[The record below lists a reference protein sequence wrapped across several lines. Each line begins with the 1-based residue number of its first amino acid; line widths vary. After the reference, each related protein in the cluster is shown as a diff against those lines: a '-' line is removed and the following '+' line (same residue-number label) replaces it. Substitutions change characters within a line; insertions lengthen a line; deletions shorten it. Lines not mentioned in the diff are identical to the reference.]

1 MTTMATTPSTR
12 ARTLRQTLDEGHGVL
27 RLMPTWVPRTFSTP
41 GHRLRLHP
49 DDHYALG
56 PGRGALTERWLASTT
71 QADNGPDTPD
81 GEGISRVLLLDG
93 QMPLTEAVD
102 ILGADVIGPRL
113 AAAGDGWPV
122 YAKFYDY
129 QGALPFHI
137 HLNDTHAAAI
147 GQRGGA
153 EALYFPPELNPHTG
167 KRPIMFLG
175 LQPHVTPKEFLARIA
190 DFSSD
195 NHITE
200 LSQAFRVRPGTGWN
214 IPPGVL
220 HAAGSLCTY
229 EVEQASDTYAMC
241 ESVADDQP
249 VPESLLWKDVPPEH
263 RGNHQYILD
272 MLDWQANT
280 DPDTLRRHHN
290 PPLPVTS
297 TRHDGLSERWIA
309 YSSPFFSAKEVTLA
323 PGATAPL
330 TDPAAYGAIAVRG
343 HGRFG
348 PHPVAAPTLIRFGN
362 PTEDEFFVSE
372 TAATAGVPVTNHST
386 TEPLVL
392 LQHFGP
398 ANPALPIP

>member
-1 MTTMATTPSTR
+1 MTVTAAPSTS
-12 ARTLRQTLDEGHGVL
+12 TELVRQALEQGEGVL
-27 RLMPTWVPRTFSTP
+27 RLIPTWVPRTFSTP
-41 GHRLRLHP
+41 GRRLRLHP
-49 DDHYALG
+49 DDTYALG
-56 PGRGALTERWLASTT
+56 PARGALTERWLASTT
-71 QADNGPDTPD
+71 QADNGPGTPD
-81 GEGISRVLLLDG
+81 GEGISHVLLPDG
-93 QMPLTEAVD
+93 TQIPLPEAVG
-102 ILGADVIGPRL
+102 ILGGDLIGPRL

-137 HLNDTHAAAI
+137 HLTDAKAAAV

-167 KRPIMFLG
+167 KRPVMFLG
-175 LQPHVTPKEFLARIA
+175 LQPHVTQGDFVARIA
-190 DFSSD
+190 DFSGD

-241 ESVADDQP
+241 ESFADDQP
-249 VPESLLWKDVPPEH
+249 VSEDMLWKDVPPEH
-263 RGNHQYILD
+263 RGDHRYILD
-272 MLDWQANT
+272 MLDWHANT
-280 DPDTLRRHHN
+280 DPAVLRSLEN

-297 TRHDGLSERWIA
+297 DPHNGLTERWVA
-309 YSSPFFSAKEVTLA
+309 YGSALFSAKEVTLA
-323 PGATAPL
+323 PGATATL
-330 TDPAAYGAIAVRG
+330 TDQAAYGAVAIRG

-348 PHPVAAPTLIRFGN
+348 AHPVAVPTLIRHGQ
-362 PTEDEFFVSE
+362 PTEDELFVSE
-372 TAATAGVPVTNHST
+372 SAATQGVPVTNHSG

-398 ANPALPIP
+398 DNPARPAA